1 MSAVSPGS
9 PVASADAWAVFRH
22 VLPTSLTLVPIAMLL
37 GVLAAQAHWSAFEVF
52 LFSLL
57 GFSGSGQFALMP
69 LAAQDV
75 GFLTLLLLAVS
86 INSRY
91 VPIAFVTAS
100 RLPSSPVRRGFMA
113 HILGDEAFVLEQAVH
128 EPAHMLVVR
137 LTIYGVWV
145 LSSVAGVLVAG
156 MMPLELLDPRVNLG
170 FPASVVLL
178 VLSFSQLKARVPS
191 IRASW
196 PRRIFEIALCVLAAL
211 AFYALLGRIWFWL
224 PSIAFST
231 WRLWKAGA

>member
-1 MSAVSPGS
+1 MPESPG
-9 PVASADAWAVFRH
+9 ASVDAWAVFRR
-22 VLPTSLTLVPIAMLL
+22 VLPTSLTLAPIAMLL

-100 RLPSSPVRRGFMA
+100 RLPSSPARRGFMA
-113 HILGDEAFVLEQAVH
+113 HILGDEAFVLEQGVH

-137 LTIYGVWV
+137 LTIYGAWV
-145 LSSVAGVLVAG
+145 LSSVAGVWMGG
-156 MMPLELLDPRVNLG
+156 MIPLGLLDSRVNLG
-170 FPASVVLL
+170 FPASMVLL
-178 VLSFSQLKARVPS
+178 VLCFGQLKVRVPS
-191 IRASW
+191 IRASG
-196 PRRIFEIALCVLAAL
+196 PRCVFEIALCVLAAL